1 MASYPQDVP
10 PPPPLP
16 RHTHHAFFAHHE
28 DEESFLRCVLSIL
41 TALGYK
47 HVRTGQC
54 RAGANRFSFC
64 TDSIFSAK
72 HAVVC
77 LSPQYLGDRYCRYQ
91 TDQVLYI
98 KGANRVICAQLRPC
112 RIPRELRRCYVLP
125 GKDVTSA
132 VKALIR
138 CLANPRFIRRR
149 RGMGCL
155 SNVYGGMKV
164 LAKVLCCKYQ
174 KKARQALAEKY
185 SIQRQY
191 QKGAN
196 TPVRCANHPCSHT
209 CKAKEICFHL
219 RQCPYQLVKCPG
231 AHCPVQVQRHN
242 LGSHIN
248 KCPFSA
254 SLSGNGTRNRCNL
267 QETAVVKAKRSSF
280 QCGVSG
286 ATFRQ
291 VLKRKR
297 KIPNVSRFRHI
308 QKVPCIIAE
317 HIKAIAMAIRSI
329 AERALNIDNNE
340 KSSDC
345 LSDSLYE
352 ITTRNLT
359 FSPTLCPNPHCG
371 EIVQKSQLPHHLTSC
386 RFTPLPCPF
395 DGCIFKQEHLRRN
408 ELVEHVRVCSCADV
422 QCACGALV
430 PKLEFMRHHEA
441 VCPARNVKCVLCK
454 KMVDRL
460 ELGHHRRDKCHQ
472 RLALCPYCGQLLTVA
487 KYVSHLAEEH
497 LYDDDT
503 DTEKET
509 QEITTS
515 TAHSANVISPKQNHW
530 TTDQQQCIQPPVVNS
545 GCKVQD
551 ESEDATWEELVQLT
565 THPNLSNVRHLRQ
578 DSAGKN
584 KIPHDT
590 MKNILGVPKNVHQ
603 FSKSG
608 DPNEETAAGF
618 QEGTCLCDPMGSS
631 KFVPEF
637 EGCKSVGN
645 APGVPGNSATISKGT
660 TQGRENSERDVL
672 GVRGVGVTETVGK
685 EPQDVDCEAHCGA
698 IPEDSTEP
706 QFGECRL
713 APDPESSYKANVHVE
728 KARQTSSAGAKTS
741 FPNGTVFTGARSHS
755 NMSIIDT
762 SRSDGETATG
772 TKTKCSKAGT
782 GAHILDSEHGLA
794 SETNQ
799 IEIKAPDLDKK
810 LSMQVRD
817 AYGRTSPEKIKG
829 KTNGGNLTVEVVE
842 SEQASKSSTSATEL
856 SWRQSGSYTI
866 IGEVRMDNKSCQ
878 LDLSESEVDSDYH
891 AEVTN
896 FNCAEGEVAMVLKRK
911 ILSAMK
917 NQKSW
922 SFNTSDDYV
931 TKNVR
936 EVSDHLPAASDGY
949 NELDPC
955 CRKET
960 ESNHDLSSGDKG
972 FDQEEEFVLVSPE
985 DLSDFPVGADV
996 LCTWS
1001 ERGNSITRPKNCFLK
1016 LFGRKNKET
1025 KARSQSCPVKNK
1037 EPVHVESPRK
1047 FQGFKSLFRGNLC
1060 PFSLKD
1066 TIDHLYE
1073 KSYLT
1078 LKEKK
1083 KFETHAKKVKT
1094 LLCPLDEALYRSIE
1108 YHNPDLFGVVQDVIK
1123 AFQAGNLDRNIT
1135 FFEHVCERYAVIFK
1149 RRQKQRKDGGQLT
1162 FSSNFSSQQSCH
1174 EKASRKVAD
1183 EVLPPGVAEY
1193 LFLK

>member
-1 MASYPQDVP
+1 MPFKCLWWNEGFGQGAIFEMGNHR
-10 PPPPLP
+10 
-16 RHTHHAFFAHHE
+16 RH
-28 DEESFLRCVLSIL
+28 
-41 TALGYK
+41 
-47 HVRTGQC
+47 QC
-54 RAGANRFSFC
+54 R
-64 TDSIFSAK
+64 
-72 HAVVC
+72 
-77 LSPQYLGDRYCRYQ
+77 
-91 TDQVLYI
+91 
-98 KGANRVICAQLRPC
+98 
-112 RIPRELRRCYVLP
+112 
-125 GKDVTSA
+125 
-132 VKALIR
+132 
-138 CLANPRFIRRR
+138 
-149 RGMGCL
+149 
-155 SNVYGGMKV
+155 
-164 LAKVLCCKYQ
+164 
-174 KKARQALAEKY
+174 
-185 SIQRQY
+185 
-191 QKGAN
+191 
-196 TPVRCANHPCSHT
+196 
-209 CKAKEICFHL
+209 
-219 RQCPYQLVKCPG
+219 
-231 AHCPVQVQRHN
+231 
-242 LGSHIN
+242 
-248 KCPFSA
+248 
-254 SLSGNGTRNRCNL
+254 
-267 QETAVVKAKRSSF
+267 
-280 QCGVSG
+280 
-286 ATFRQ
+286 
-291 VLKRKR
+291 
-297 KIPNVSRFRHI
+297 
-308 QKVPCIIAE
+308 
-317 HIKAIAMAIRSI
+317 
-329 AERALNIDNNE
+329 
-340 KSSDC
+340 
-345 LSDSLYE
+345 
-352 ITTRNLT
+352 
-359 FSPTLCPNPHCG
+359 
-371 EIVQKSQLPHHLTSC
+371 
-386 RFTPLPCPF
+386 
-395 DGCIFKQEHLRRN
+395 
-408 ELVEHVRVCSCADV
+408 
-422 QCACGALV
+422 
-430 PKLEFMRHHEA
+430 
-441 VCPARNVKCVLCK
+441 
-454 KMVDRL
+454 
-460 ELGHHRRDKCHQ
+460 Q
-472 RLALCPYCGQLLTVA
+472 RLALCPYCGQLLTMA

-503 DTEKET
+503 GTEKET

-515 TAHSANVISPKQNHW
+515 TAHSANIISPKQNHW

-608 DPNEETAAGF
+608 DPNEETTAGF

-645 APGVPGNSATISKGT
+645 APGVPGNSATISKGN
-660 TQGRENSERDVL
+660 TQGRENRERD
-672 GVRGVGVTETVGK
+672 GPSFRGVGVTETVGK

-741 FPNGTVFTGARSHS
+741 FPNGTVFTGTGSDS

-762 SRSDGETATG
+762 SRRDGETATG
-772 TKTKCSKAGT
+772 TRTKCSIAGT

-794 SETNQ
+794 SETNR
-799 IEIKAPDLDKK
+799 IEFKAPYIDKK

-817 AYGRTSPEKIKG
+817 ANGRTSPEKITG
-829 KTNGGNLTVEVVE
+829 KTKGGNLIVEVVE

-878 LDLSESEVDSDYH
+878 VVVDEDFLDLGESEVDSDYH
-891 AEVTN
+891 AEITN
-896 FNCAEGEVAMVLKRK
+896 FNCANGEVAMVLKRK
-911 ILSAMK
+911 SLSAIK

-922 SFNTSDDYV
+922 SFSTSDDFV

-960 ESNHDLSSGDKG
+960 ESNHDLASGDKG
-972 FDQEEEFVLVSPE
+972 FDQEEGFVLVSPE
-985 DLSDFPVGADV
+985 DLSDFP
-996 LCTWS
+996 
-1001 ERGNSITRPKNCFLK
+1001 ERGNSITMPKNCFLK

-1149 RRQKQRKDGGQLT
+1149 RRRKQKKDGGQLT
-1162 FSSNFSSQQSCH
+1162 FSSNFSSQQSCN
-1174 EKASRKVAD
+1174 EKASQKVAD
-1183 EVLPPGVAEY
+1183 EVLPPGVAEC
-1193 LFLK
+1193 LFLNKNLKHGL